1 MPPTT
6 FAPNVESSLSAIA
19 RYQLMPQLIREQ
31 LIDQAIAP
39 LSCSPA
45 QIEVALQTFYQ
56 HHQLD
61 TIEEQQAWRD
71 RYQLKTTDVIDLA
84 TRSLRIEQFKE
95 QLWGNKLESYF
106 LKRKADLDRATYS
119 LIRVQDP
126 ALAQELFFRL
136 QAQEQSLAALAK
148 TYSEG
153 PEAKSDGQ
161 VGPVAMGAIHPHLA
175 KCLRVSQPGQL
186 WPPTRLGSWS
196 VIVQLNQWLPVQ
208 LDAAMGQQLLNELY
222 ELWLQA
228 QIQQL
233 PPGDRAWFP
242 STHLTQQM

>member
-6 FAPNVESSLSAIA
+6 FAPNVESSLRTIA
-19 RYQLMPQLIREQ
+19 RYQLMPHLLREQ
-31 LIDQAIAP
+31 LIDQAIAS
-39 LSCSPA
+39 LSCPA
-45 QIEVALQTFYQ
+45 KQIECALQTFYQ

-61 TIEEQQAWRD
+61 TTEQQQEWCD
-71 RYQLKTTDVIDLA
+71 RYQLQPTDVIHLA

-95 QLWGNKLESYF
+95 QMWGNKIESYF

-136 QAQEQSLAALAK
+136 QGQEQSFATLAN

-153 PEAKSDGQ
+153 PEARSNGK
-161 VGPVAMGAIHPHLA
+161 VGPVAMGTIHPHLA

-186 WPPTRLGSWS
+186 WPPTRLGSWRA
-196 VIVQLNQWLPVQ
+196 IVQLNQWLPAQ
-208 LDAAMGQQLLNELY
+208 LDTAMHQQLLNELY
-222 ELWLQA
+222 ELWLQT

-233 PPGDRAWFP
+233 PACDRAWFP
-242 STHLTQQM
+242 KVS